1 MASKKKKMEELSA
14 PNLVQIM
21 TVSLFV
27 ILLAFFILLNSIAVI
42 DDQKK
47 LAVLDSLLG
56 SFGVLTGGISVVKG
70 NVGNMSLPDMAKTSS
85 HVDFSDLMVG
95 NEDVIK
101 LITVKKDHRGTV
113 LSIPADLIFEKKTSR
128 MKPEG
133 LKILDGLHGTL
144 LKNEFPVEIIGHT
157 DNRPPQTGGSNRE
170 LSSIRSLR
178 ILQHVLN
185 RGSIKPDRITA
196 FGWGQYRPA
205 VSNKTRETREHNR
218 RMDILFV
225 HNTVA
230 EKPRGIFTFRKFFF
244 NVFE

>member
-1 MASKKKKMEELSA
+1 
-14 PNLVQIM
+14 
-21 TVSLFV
+21 
-27 ILLAFFILLNSIAVI
+27 
-42 DDQKK
+42 
-47 LAVLDSLLG
+47 
-56 SFGVLTGGISVVKG
+56 
-70 NVGNMSLPDMAKTSS
+70 
-85 HVDFSDLMVG
+85 MVG

-113 LSIPADLIFEKKTSR
+113 LSIPADLIFEEKTSR
-128 MKPEG
+128 MKPKG

-196 FGWGQYRPA
+196 FGWGQYRSA

-225 HNTVA
+225 HDTVA